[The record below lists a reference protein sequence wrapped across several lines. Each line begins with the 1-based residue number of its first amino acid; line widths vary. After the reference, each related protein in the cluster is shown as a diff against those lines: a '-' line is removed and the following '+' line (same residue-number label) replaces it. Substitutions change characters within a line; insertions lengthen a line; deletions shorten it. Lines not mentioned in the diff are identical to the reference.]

1 MGLLVI
7 PEVFRYSNTIMRR
20 IVPKSLKASGRGEVL
35 LQESVCNRLRDI
47 RKKQGISQ
55 VELAALVGLTRQ
67 AVYAIEA
74 NQYLPSTNVA
84 LRFAR
89 ALKCRV
95 EDIFILSNQ
104 EEMVEAEFIGAPTA
118 LGHPTRVKLAYVGS
132 RILARPMAEL
142 GDVLN
147 FVMPA
152 DGVVVEQTKRS
163 TSPKR
168 PYVRVQLLNPPEVIK
183 KGILIAGCDPAL
195 FLAGEHV
202 RKVNAMAGITNWTM
216 GSANAL
222 RALQRE
228 EVHMAGLHLVD
239 VKSGQSNVPY
249 LKRHIPGQDFVGVRF
264 ASWVQGLLIQ
274 QGNPKH
280 IRTVEDFGQGGIRL
294 VNREVGAGAR
304 FLLDTLL
311 QKSGLT
317 GEMLLGY
324 DNEVPSHLEV
334 ARLIRDG
341 IADVG
346 IGVEAAARHFGLDFI
361 PLREEQYDL
370 IMRREFLTS
379 HPVMSQFL
387 DAMVSHPFRREIE
400 SLGGYTVTEIGKIL
414 HW

>member
-1 MGLLVI
+1 
-7 PEVFRYSNTIMRR
+7 MRKN
-20 IVPKSLKASGRGEVL
+20 VPTSPKTSLQGKVSP
-35 LQESVCNRLRDI
+35 QESVCNRLRDI

-55 VELAALVGLTRQ
+55 AELAVLVGLTRQ

-74 NQYLPSTNVA
+74 NQYLPSTHIA

-95 EDIFILSNQ
+95 EDLFILSND
-104 EEMVEAEFIGAPTA
+104 EEMVEAEFIGGTTP
-118 LGHPTRVKLAYVGS
+118 LGRPTRVKLSYVGS

-152 DGVVVEQTKRS
+152 DGVIQEQAKKSFSR
-163 TSPKR
+163 KR
-168 PYVRVQLLNPPEVIK
+168 PYVRVQLLNSSEVIK

-202 RKVNAMAGITNWTM
+202 RKINSLAGITNWTM

-264 ASWVQGLLIQ
+264 ASWVQGLLVPP
-274 QGNPKH
+274 GNPKH
-280 IRTVEDFGQGGIRL
+280 IRGVDDFHQSGLRL

-317 GEMLLGY
+317 G
-324 DNEVPSHLEV
+324 D
-334 ARLIRDG
+334 
-341 IADVG
+341 
-346 IGVEAAARHFGLDFI
+346 
-361 PLREEQYDL
+361 Q
-370 IMRREFLTS
+370 
-379 HPVMSQFL
+379 
-387 DAMVSHPFRREIE
+387 
-400 SLGGYTVTEIGKIL
+400 
-414 HW
+414 

>member
-1 MGLLVI
+1 M
-7 PEVFRYSNTIMRR
+7 
-20 IVPKSLKASGRGEVL
+20 

-168 PYVRVQLLNPPEVIK
+168 PYVRVQLLNSPEVIK